1 MNSGPMED
9 SSDSNAGSASP
20 AMNPVVAVIS
30 LLLPTIAVAAVI
42 LLMFSVQNR
51 TQSTMATVSEL
62 LPLGYA
68 FGAGMIASVNPCG
81 FFLLP
86 SYASYQLGVDEHG
99 YQAARTSRRII
110 KALILTGLATA
121 GFVVLFGSV
130 GGVLAVGGTWLTRW
144 FPYAGVVV
152 GVGMT
157 LLGVWLLV
165 SGRTLSMKTP
175 GRVMVTP
182 KRNQR
187 NVFLFG
193 IGYALASLCC
203 TLPIF
208 LVVVGTGI
216 ASGSILTSVSQFIS
230 YALGMGLILGVVTLA
245 TSMARDGVSAKLRHF
260 YPYVKRTSNMFLI
273 AAGLYIIYYWVF
285 YADFFF

>member
-1 MNSGPMED
+1 MNSVPPGESTGTEPSE
-9 SSDSNAGSASP
+9 AALSP
-20 AMNPVVAVIS
+20 IGAVVS
-30 LLLPTIAVAAVI
+30 LLLPAIAVAALI
-42 LLMFSVQNR
+42 LLMFNVQNR
-51 TQSTMATVSEL
+51 TQSTMATFSEL

-86 SYASYQLGVDEHG
+86 SYASYQLGVDEAG
-99 YQAARTSRRII
+99 YASTRASRRIAR
-110 KALILTGLATA
+110 ALILTGLATA

-130 GGVLAVGGTWLTRW
+130 GGVFALGGTWLTRW
-144 FPYAGVVV
+144 FPYAGIVV
-152 GVGMT
+152 GVAMT

-165 SGRTLSMKTP
+165 SGRTLSMRTP
-175 GRVMVTP
+175 GRMMVTP

-216 ASGSILTSVSQFIS
+216 ASGSMATAVSQFIS
-230 YALGMGLILGVVTLA
+230 YALGMGLILAVVTVG
-245 TSMARDGVSAKLRHF
+245 TSLARDGVSAKMRSF

>member
-1 MNSGPMED
+1 
-9 SSDSNAGSASP
+9 
-20 AMNPVVAVIS
+20 MNPAHQSEKNGAEPLSSVSNPYSIVVS
-30 LLLPTIAVAAVI
+30 LLLPALAVTALV
-42 LLMFSVQNR
+42 LLMISVQNR
-51 TQSTMATVSEL
+51 TQSTIATLSEL

-86 SYASYQLGVDEHG
+86 SYASYQLGVDEEG
-99 YQAARTSRRII
+99 YYSTKPAQRIAR
-110 KALILTGLATA
+110 ALILTGLATA

-130 GGVLAVGGTWLTRW
+130 GAVLSAGGTWLTRW
-144 FPYAGVVV
+144 FPYAGVAI
-152 GVGMT
+152 GVAMV
-157 LLGVWLLV
+157 LLGIWLLV
-165 SGRTLSMKTP
+165 SGRSLSMRAP
-175 GRVMVTP
+175 ARVMVTP

-193 IGYALASLCC
+193 VGYALVSLCC

-216 ASGSILTSVSQFIS
+216 ASGSWTTAVGQFVS
-230 YALGMGLILGVVTLA
+230 YALGMGLILALVTVG
-245 TSMARDGVSAKLRHF
+245 TSLTRDGVSAKMRGF
-260 YPYVKRTSNMFLI
+260 YPYMKRTSNMFLL
-273 AAGLYIIYYWVF
+273 AAGLYIIYYWVI